1 MRVNLKVLCI
11 LLLCIILADTSKASE
26 NLTFVWDQ
34 NFTLLCIYVVVATF
48 WLGAMKVKQSVEQMA
63 LLFENWEM
71 AEEKVTVG
79 RSRFAQF
86 YCIPTNVYVK
96 ENRSPPRRSREPSHV
111 PLNYL
116 SRILNKSRK
125 SRRLIQEYI
134 SKNVPKSSKVHDYT
148 RAYVLHNAN
157 AFRERAC
164 KQHGNNK
171 KPQMEME
178 REN

>member
-1 MRVNLKVLCI
+1 M
-11 LLLCIILADTSKASE
+11 
-26 NLTFVWDQ
+26 
-34 NFTLLCIYVVVATF
+34 
-48 WLGAMKVKQSVEQMA
+48 
-63 LLFENWEM
+63 
-71 AEEKVTVG
+71 TVG
-79 RSRFAQF
+79 RSCFAQF
-86 YCIPTNVYVK
+86 YCIPINVYVK

>member
-1 MRVNLKVLCI
+1 M
-11 LLLCIILADTSKASE
+11 
-26 NLTFVWDQ
+26 
-34 NFTLLCIYVVVATF
+34 
-48 WLGAMKVKQSVEQMA
+48 
-63 LLFENWEM
+63 
-71 AEEKVTVG
+71 TVG
-79 RSRFAQF
+79 RSHFAQF

-116 SRILNKSRK
+116 SCILNKSRK

-157 AFRERAC
+157 ASVNVRV
-164 KQHGNNK
+164 NN
-171 KPQMEME
+171 METIKSHRWKWKE
-178 REN
+178 KIRRVFKRRKT